1 MNLLDVKKLVFRGE
15 NAKVEFKKKLNH
27 PEKVIREIIAFAN
40 TDGGHLFIGI
50 DDNKTIAGLKYPEEE
65 DFILKKTI
73 SELCKP
79 EIKFE
84 AEIIK
89 LNEQKGLL
97 HYFIFRSEKKPHF
110 AFEKKHHR
118 YGKAFVRV
126 NDRSIQA
133 SKEMRKILKL
143 STRGQERPLQ
153 YGELE
158 RLLLQHVEKEGKTTV
173 NKFQQL
179 SGLSYDKASNLIID
193 MVLANILR
201 IIPQEIEDLFER
213 VE

>member
-15 NAKVEFKKKLNH
+15 NAKVEFKRKLNH

-65 DFILKKTI
+65 DFILKKAI

-79 EIKFE
+79 EIRFD

-89 LNEQKGLL
+89 LNEQMGLL
-97 HYFIFRSEKKPHF
+97 HYFIYPSEKKPHF
-110 AFEKKHHR
+110 AFEQKHHR

-143 STRGQERPLQ
+143 SARGEEKTLQ

-158 RLLLQHVEKEGKTTV
+158 RLLLKHIDREGKTTV
-173 NKFQQL
+173 NRFQQL

-201 IIPQEIEDLFER
+201 IIPQEVEDWFVP